1 MDVRVKSGNG
11 GELARRQ
18 PTSFD
23 PFQAMQQMVQNVF
36 GLGALAPWFER
47 SGFRPFGRGGE
58 GMYIPAFDVKE
69 RSDAYVIEADVPG
82 VKEGDLDIQLTGNRL
97 TFSGKREEAR
107 REEGESYYS
116 FERTSGSFSRTFML
130 PEDVNAEQISA
141 DLDKGV
147 LSVVLP
153 KREAARPRKI
163 SLKERIKQLKS

>member
-1 MDVRVKSGNG
+1 MEVRVKGGNG

-18 PTSFD
+18 TSPFD

-47 SGFRPFGRGGE
+47 GFRSYERGGE

-69 RSDAYVIEADVPG
+69 RADAYVIEADLPG
-82 VKEGDLDIQLTGNRL
+82 VKESDLDIKLSGYRL
-97 TFSGKREEAR
+97 TISGKREESR
-107 REEGESYYS
+107 REEGESFYS
-116 FERTSGSFSRTFML
+116 YERQSGSFGRTFLL
-130 PEDVNAEQISA
+130 PEDVDAEHVSA

-147 LSVVLP
+147 LSVVVP
-153 KREAARPRKI
+153 KREAAKPRKI